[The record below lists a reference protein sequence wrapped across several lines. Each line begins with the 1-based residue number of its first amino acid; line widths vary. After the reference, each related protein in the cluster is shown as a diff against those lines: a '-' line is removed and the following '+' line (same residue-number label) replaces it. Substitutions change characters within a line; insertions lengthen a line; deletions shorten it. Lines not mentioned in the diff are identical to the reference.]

1 MSWWKKDKDLPLPQP
16 KEDFLDGRYP
26 PRPLTGLTPPQP
38 SNVVEFPQ
46 KRKMDPEARA
56 QSHKCLD
63 QLMDVLGEDEYIMMF
78 IIGPDEP
85 LNSA

>member
-1 MSWWKKDKDLPLPQP
+1 
-16 KEDFLDGRYP
+16 
-26 PRPLTGLTPPQP
+26 
-38 SNVVEFPQ
+38 
-46 KRKMDPEARA
+46 MDPEARA

-85 LNSA
+85 LNSV